1 MPVDNGGGEIIGYHV
16 EKCLAG
22 QKDWSR
28 ATERLQKIR
37 SFTVFGV
44 RDGGKYMVR
53 VMGVNAAGEG
63 TPGMT
68 KQVIVRNPAGGL
80 F

>member
-1 MPVDNGGGEIIGYHV
+1 M
-16 EKCLAG
+16 AG

-28 ATERLQKIR
+28 ATERLQKTR
-37 SFTVFGV
+37 TFTVFGV

-63 TPGMT
+63 TPGLT
-68 KQVIVRNPAGGL
+68 QAVFVRNPAGTVRI
-80 F
+80 